1 MKTITLEFDGVP
13 RSGLE
18 EHLLSLNGILEVK
31 IVNEETCVLTIKY
44 DSNVTD
50 YNIIK
55 LEIITFLD
63 IYNIPSLLS
72 FDKHEEGKKCKYDIH
87 IKDICCEYC
96 FSGNIDELLNTKGI
110 IKAYSDF
117 DKYDNFYTENV
128 VINIEYLEDL
138 ITLEEVKNIEEEFN
152 K

>member
-1 MKTITLEFDGVP
+1 MKTITLEFDAVP

-72 FDKHEEGKKCKYDIH
+72 FDKHEEGKKCK
-87 IKDICCEYC
+87 
-96 FSGNIDELLNTKGI
+96 
-110 IKAYSDF
+110 
-117 DKYDNFYTENV
+117 
-128 VINIEYLEDL
+128 
-138 ITLEEVKNIEEEFN
+138 
-152 K
+152 